1 MFWNRAA
8 REARRQ
14 KVLEDL
20 IDLTPEER
28 RLRMDRAVADGDVR
42 ADEVDQ
48 AIRLVGRLDALRVM
62 SIPGPRRA
70 ATETDEPKPDQ
81 LPEPSVSVTTTAAR
95 KLSRR
100 ARRRAAIAVTP
111 ELIEAS
117 RRAAVAPV
125 RHLSARDA
133 AVRKANRAIG
143 SPRRRRLRFAAALS
157 APTPAVAVFS
167 APVSAPADAAEASEG
182 AFAMAAVADTRQEE
196 QWPNIAWLRP

>member
-28 RLRMDRAVADGDVR
+28 LLRMDRAVADGDVR
-42 ADEVDQ
+42 AEEVDQ

-62 SIPGPRRA
+62 TIPGPRGA
-70 ATETDEPKPDQ
+70 ATATDGPKPDQ
-81 LPEPSVSVTTTAAR
+81 LPEPSESATTTTTR

-117 RRAAVAPV
+117 RRAAVAPL
-125 RHLSARDA
+125 RHSSAREA
-133 AVRKANRAIG
+133 AGRKANRAIG
-143 SPRRRRLRFAAALS
+143 SPRRRLRFAAAL
-157 APTPAVAVFS
+157 AVRTPAVAALS
-167 APVSAPADAAEASEG
+167 APVAVPADASEASEV
-182 AFAMAAVADTRQEE
+182 AFAMAAVADTKQEE

>member
-20 IDLTPEER
+20 IDLTLEER
-28 RLRMDRAVADGDVR
+28 LVRMDRAVADGDVR
-42 ADEVDQ
+42 AEEVDQ

-62 SIPGPRRA
+62 TIPGPRGA
-70 ATETDEPKPDQ
+70 ATAPDAAKPDQ
-81 LPEPSVSVTTTAAR
+81 LPEPGESATTTTPR

-117 RRAAVAPV
+117 RRAAVAPM
-125 RHLSARDA
+125 RHSSPRDA
-133 AVRKANRAIG
+133 AVRKATRAIG
-143 SPRRRRLRFAAALS
+143 SPRRRRLRFAAAL
-157 APTPAVAVFS
+157 AAMNPAVLP
-167 APVSAPADAAEASEG
+167 APVTAPAGASEASG
-182 AFAMAAVADTRQEE
+182 VAFAMAAAADTRQEE

>member
-1 MFWNRAA
+1 VFWNRAA

-28 RLRMDRAVADGDVR
+28 LLRMDRAVADGDVR
-42 ADEVDQ
+42 AEEVDQ

-62 SIPGPRRA
+62 TIPGPRGA
-70 ATETDEPKPDQ
+70 ATATDAANPDQ
-81 LPEPSVSVTTTAAR
+81 LPEPSELAPIATTR

-117 RRAAVAPV
+117 RRAAVAPM
-125 RHLSARDA
+125 RHSSARDV
-133 AVRKANRAIG
+133 AVRKATRAIG
-143 SPRRRRLRFAAALS
+143 SPRRRRLRFAAAL
-157 APTPAVAVFS
+157 AAVNPAVSVLP
-167 APVSAPADAAEASEG
+167 APVTVPAAASEASDV
-182 AFAMAAVADTRQEE
+182 AFAMAAVADTKQEE

>member
-1 MFWNRAA
+1 VFWNRAA

-28 RLRMDRAVADGDVR
+28 LLRMDRAVADGDVR

-48 AIRLVGRLDALRVM
+48 AIRLVGRIDALRVM
-62 SIPGPRRA
+62 TIPGPRSA
-70 ATETDEPKPDQ
+70 APLEGSNVNVP
-81 LPEPSVSVTTTAAR
+81 PEPRELASVKAAR
-95 KLSRR
+95 KPSRR

-117 RRAAVAPV
+117 KRAIVAPM
-125 RHLSARDA
+125 RRSSARDA
-133 AVRKANRAIG
+133 AVRKANRSIG
-143 SPRRRRLRFAAALS
+143 GAPRRRRLRFAASLP
-157 APTPAVAVFS
+157 APTPATAGIS
-167 APVSAPADAAEASEG
+167 AQEAASAEAPDLQ
-182 AFAMAAVADTRQEE
+182 FAMAAVSETKQEE

>member
-28 RLRMDRAVADGDVR
+28 LLRMDRAVADGDVR
-42 ADEVDQ
+42 AEEVDQ

-62 SIPGPRRA
+62 TIPGPRGA
-70 ATETDEPKPDQ
+70 ATAPDGAKPDQ
-81 LPEPSVSVTTTAAR
+81 LPEPSESATTTTAR

-117 RRAAVAPV
+117 RRAAVAPM
-125 RHLSARDA
+125 RHSSARDA
-133 AVRKANRAIG
+133 AARKATRAIG
-143 SPRRRRLRFAAALS
+143 SPRRRRLRFAAAL
-157 APTPAVAVFS
+157 AATNPAVAVLP
-167 APVSAPADAAEASEG
+167 APVTAPADASEAEV

>member
-1 MFWNRAA
+1 MFWNRVA

-28 RLRMDRAVADGDVR
+28 LQRMDRAVADGDVR
-42 ADEVDQ
+42 AEEVDQ

-62 SIPGPRRA
+62 TIPGPRGA
-70 ATETDEPKPDQ
+70 ATATDGPKPDQ
-81 LPEPSVSVTTTAAR
+81 LPEPRESASTTTTR

-117 RRAAVAPV
+117 RRTAVAPM
-125 RHLSARDA
+125 RHSSTREA
-133 AVRKANRAIG
+133 AGRKANRAIG
-143 SPRRRRLRFAAALS
+143 SPRRRRLRFAAAL
-157 APTPAVAVFS
+157 AARTPAVAALS
-167 APVSAPADAAEASEG
+167 ARVAVPAEASEASEV
-182 AFAMAAVADTRQEE
+182 AFALAAVADTKQEE

>member
-28 RLRMDRAVADGDVR
+28 LLRMDRAVADGDVR
-42 ADEVDQ
+42 AEEVDQ

-62 SIPGPRRA
+62 TIPGPRGA
-70 ATETDEPKPDQ
+70 ATATDVAKPDQ
-81 LPEPSVSVTTTAAR
+81 LPEPSESVTTTTPR

-117 RRAAVAPV
+117 RRAAVAPI
-125 RHLSARDA
+125 RHSNARDA

-143 SPRRRRLRFAAALS
+143 SPRRRRLRFAAALAAMNPAALP
-157 APTPAVAVFS
+157 APIT
-167 APVSAPADAAEASEG
+167 APADASEASEV

>member
-1 MFWNRAA
+1 VFWNRAA

-28 RLRMDRAVADGDVR
+28 LLRMDRAVADGDVR
-42 ADEVDQ
+42 AEEVDQ

-62 SIPGPRRA
+62 TIPGPRGA
-70 ATETDEPKPDQ
+70 ATDGPTPDQ
-81 LPEPSVSVTTTAAR
+81 LPEQSESASTTTTR

-117 RRAAVAPV
+117 RRAAVAPL
-125 RHLSARDA
+125 RHSSAREA

-143 SPRRRRLRFAAALS
+143 SPRRRRLRFAAAL
-157 APTPAVAVFS
+157 AARTPAVAALS
-167 APVSAPADAAEASEG
+167 APVAVPADASEASEV
-182 AFAMAAVADTRQEE
+182 AFAMAAVADTKQEE

>member
-28 RLRMDRAVADGDVR
+28 LLRMDRAVADGDVR
-42 ADEVDQ
+42 AEEVDQ

-62 SIPGPRRA
+62 TIPGPRRA
-70 ATETDEPKPDQ
+70 VTGPDAPKPDQ
-81 LPEPSVSVTTTAAR
+81 LPKPSGSATTTAAR

-117 RRAAVAPV
+117 RRASVAPI
-125 RHLSARDA
+125 RHSGGRDA

-143 SPRRRRLRFAAALS
+143 SPRRRRLRFAASLAAPAPAVAALS
-157 APTPAVAVFS
+157 APVA
-167 APVSAPADAAEASEG
+167 APAEASEV
-182 AFAMAAVADTRQEE
+182 AFAIAAVAETRQEE

>member
-28 RLRMDRAVADGDVR
+28 LLRMDRAVADGDVR
-42 ADEVDQ
+42 AEEVDQ

-62 SIPGPRRA
+62 TIPGPRGA
-70 ATETDEPKPDQ
+70 ATDGPTPDQ
-81 LPEPSVSVTTTAAR
+81 LPEQSESASTTTTR

-117 RRAAVAPV
+117 RRAAVAPM
-125 RHLSARDA
+125 RHSSAREA
-133 AVRKANRAIG
+133 AGRKANRAIG
-143 SPRRRRLRFAAALS
+143 APRRRLRFAAAL
-157 APTPAVAVFS
+157 AVRTPAVAALS
-167 APVSAPADAAEASEG
+167 APVAVPAEASEASG
-182 AFAMAAVADTRQEE
+182 VAFAMAAVADTKQEE

>member
-28 RLRMDRAVADGDVR
+28 LLRMDRAVADGDVR
-42 ADEVDQ
+42 AEEVDQ

-62 SIPGPRRA
+62 TIPGPRGA
-70 ATETDEPKPDQ
+70 ATATDAANPDQ
-81 LPEPSVSVTTTAAR
+81 LPEPSELAPIATTR

-117 RRAAVAPV
+117 RRAAVAPMRHSSV
-125 RHLSARDA
+125 RDV
-133 AVRKANRAIG
+133 AVRKATRAIG
-143 SPRRRRLRFAAALS
+143 SPRRRRLRFAAAL
-157 APTPAVAVFS
+157 AAVNPAVSVLP
-167 APVSAPADAAEASEG
+167 APVTVPAAASEASDV
-182 AFAMAAVADTRQEE
+182 AFAMAAVADTKQEE